1 MEINCHETIHKKKFP
16 KILIPDDLQNSW
28 KKVKK
33 KKKGGGGG
41 GVDIDKFS

>member
-16 KILIPDDLQNSW
+16 KTLIPDDLQKSW

-33 KKKGGGGG
+33 KKGGEGR
-41 GVDIDKFS
+41 VDIDKFS